1 VNKEISSCNKKL
13 EKCLK
18 SFNGVS
24 LIKTEYARDNFTRPG
39 MYLNSLGKVN
49 VARQIMECI
58 YTTIN
63 REVKA
68 PIRLDWRTDMVD
80 SIMIK
85 SGLTYA
91 TVTPEADTLD
101 TTAVGDTTRLGSQ
114 VSLVSSVSPRPR
126 TNTLDKRTRR
136 NPVMRSS
143 DFLWED

>member
-1 VNKEISSCNKKL
+1 VNKEISSFNKKL
-13 EKCLK
+13 QKCLK

-24 LIKTEYARDNFTRPG
+24 LIKTDYARDNFTRLG

-58 YTTIN
+58 YSMIN

-68 PIRLDWRTDMVD
+68 PISLDWKRDMVD
-80 SIMIK
+80 SKMTE
-85 SGLTYA
+85 SGPAHA
-91 TVTPEADTLD
+91 TVTLEADTLD
-101 TTAVGDTTRLGSQ
+101 KTADGDTTRLRSE
-114 VSLVSSVSPRPR
+114 VSLVSSVSPRPT

-136 NPVMRSS
+136 KPMMRSS